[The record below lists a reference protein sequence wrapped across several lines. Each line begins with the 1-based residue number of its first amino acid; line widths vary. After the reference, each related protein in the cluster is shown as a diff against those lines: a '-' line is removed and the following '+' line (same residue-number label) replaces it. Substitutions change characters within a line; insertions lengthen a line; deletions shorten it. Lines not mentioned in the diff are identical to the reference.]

1 MSSSIALPDS
11 SLRRSLLVDAIASG
25 SMGLAFAGASGPISV
40 LLGLPAP
47 VLFWV
52 GLFLVGYAGFLIW
65 LARRPNLPRSL
76 VAAVVVG
83 NLLWVVGSLAL
94 LPSGLVAP
102 TGLGVAV
109 VLGQAV
115 AVAGFAAME
124 YGGLR
129 QLQLAQ

>member
-1 MSSSIALPDS
+1 MSSRIAWSDS
-11 SLRRSLLVDAIASG
+11 FLRRSLLVDAIASG
-25 SMGLAFAGASGPISV
+25 SMGLALAGANGPISV

-65 LARRPNLPRSL
+65 LARRPMIPRSL
-76 VAAVVVG
+76 VVAVVGG
-83 NLLWVVGSLAL
+83 NLLWVAGSLAL
-94 LPSGLVAP
+94 PLVGLVDL
-102 TGLGVAV
+102 TRLGVAV
-109 VLGQAV
+109 VLGQAA

-129 QLQLAQ
+129 QLQPAQ